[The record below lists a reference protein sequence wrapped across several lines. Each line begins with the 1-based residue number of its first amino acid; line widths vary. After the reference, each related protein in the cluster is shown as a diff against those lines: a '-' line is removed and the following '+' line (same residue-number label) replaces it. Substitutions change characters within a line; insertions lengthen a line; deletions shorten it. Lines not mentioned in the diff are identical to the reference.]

1 MKTEEGYWQ
10 GLLKSYEA
18 SGLSQLGFCKEQ
30 GISAAKF
37 KYQWRKRNNLTGK
50 SARGIKKE
58 KAGASFE
65 SIIIK
70 GEQESGSKPL
80 EKLPVTIRLPNQ
92 VSCEFLMDIESG
104 QFSTLLQELV
114 RLC

>member
-1 MKTEEGYWQ
+1 MKAKESDWERLFKGY
-10 GLLKSYEA
+10 KA

-30 GISAAKF
+30 GIPFAKF
-37 KYQWRKRNNLTGK
+37 KYQWRKRNKLISK
-50 SARGIKKE
+50 PRRGIKKE
-58 KAGASFE
+58 QASPLFE
-65 SIIIK
+65 SVIIK
-70 GEQESGSKPL
+70 GEQGSARKPL